1 MCKNGLR
8 EGVRGRMRETS
19 EIPCKINATG
29 EILCIFSNSLGA
41 CAVVENVKIFA
52 SRASRAEFDFLY
64 CCPPPPR
71 ARPRAV
77 RSRRFFPKILCVL
90 LWAVSVSA
98 YSSERSRRFL
108 NSFLGKSVCA
118 ITPRACASQARV
130 MTEGGLVAVPLALPI
145 FG

>member
-1 MCKNGLR
+1 MVC
-8 EGVRGRMRETS
+8 VRGYGGGGARHLKSLAKSM
-19 EIPCKINATG
+19 PQGKFCAF
-29 EILCIFSNSLGA
+29 FSNSLGA
-41 CAVVENVKIFA
+41 CAVVQNVKIFA

-64 CCPPPPR
+64 CVPPPPR
-71 ARPRAV
+71 PRLRAV
-77 RSRRFFPKILCVL
+77 RSRRFFPKILGVL

-108 NSFLGKSVCA
+108 NSFLGKRVCA

-130 MTEGGLVAVPLALPI
+130 MTEGGLIAVPLALPI